1 MTRPNAFLCSLLLLL
16 ASAARGQQVTDL
28 GQVPMSRWGVPAANY
43 SGITSLGDGRYA
55 LVSDKESADGFYVM
69 HIVQDAATGRVDSI
83 RTEGFRGR
91 PAATLSSDGMS
102 RRDAEGIAF
111 FPPAG
116 TLFVSGEGD
125 QQILEYALD
134 GQPTGRRLAVPAIFG
149 TDRIVGNYGFEAL
162 TYQPATHRFWTTTES
177 TLKADGPAASPSAPG
192 EQNLLR
198 LQAFDDSLQPVA
210 QYAYR
215 MDRGRKEKFGKIYA
229 LGVSA
234 LLALPDG
241 RLLVLEREAYV
252 APNYVGSQVVC
263 KIFVVQPDQGWQI
276 DSQTDLRR
284 LDPNRFLVKRLLH
297 TFTTRL
303 SPFSLAFANYEGMCL
318 GRRLTDGRQ
327 TILLVADSQGG
338 YGKVGLQLKDY
349 LRVLV
354 LSD

>member
-1 MTRPNAFLCSLLLLL
+1 MHLRNLLPALSLLLGV
-16 ASAARGQQVTDL
+16 SAYAQQVKDL
-28 GQVPMSRWGVPAANY
+28 GQVSMSRWAVPAANY
-43 SGITSLGDGRYA
+43 SGITPLGADRYA
-55 LVSDKESADGFYVM
+55 LVSDKEPADGFYVM
-69 HIVQDAATGRVDSI
+69 RIMQDAHSGRVDSI
-83 RTEGFRGR
+83 RVEGFRGNAK
-91 PAATLSSDGMS
+91 PVLDKDGMS
-102 RRDAEGIAF
+102 RRDCEGIAF

-149 TDRIVGNYGFEAL
+149 ADRIVANYGFEAL
-162 TYQPATHRFWTTTES
+162 AYQAATHRFWTTTES
-177 TLKADGPAASPSAPG
+177 TLKADGPAAGPSAPG
-192 EQNLLR
+192 AQNLLR

-229 LGVSA
+229 LGVPS

-241 RLLVLEREAYV
+241 RLLVLEREV
-252 APNYVGSQVVC
+252 NVTNNYVGSQVVC
-263 KIFVVQPDQGWQI
+263 KLFLVQPDQGWQI

-284 LDPNRFLVKRLLH
+284 LDPNCFLIKRLLH

-303 SPFSLAFANYEGMCL
+303 SPISLAFANYEGMCL
-318 GRRLTDGRQ
+318 GRRLADGRQ

-354 LSD
+354 LTD